1 MSILFSA
8 TQEIVRES
16 ERQVA
21 NLGRFNVGNFQFIAF
36 DLNKIWKPLGQLFR
50 ILAMPVVMLQ
60 RGLSD
65 LFKPMQT
72 WMIATVIW
80 FGVIWLISPMFD
92 PTQEAKQSLTTLAVA
107 IPFIT
112 SVFAVPSTY
121 AFAPFSEREIS
132 ELSTFIRNLRI
143 DTESKLDALAESIEN
158 TEDRAA
164 MRTNALKWAIAS
176 TWALFLYLLNQAISI
191 AIKTPGEDVQK
202 LMNDNFSMLITAI
215 FFALVSVAIVIGF
228 KKSNDAVFRR
238 IRYAISELRFQLAQE
253 DTSQIKINNA
263 EMQATDSP
271 FFLPVAEKPI

>member
-1 MSILFSA
+1 MNSLFSA

-21 NLGRFNVGNFQFIAF
+21 NLGRFNLGSVEFTAF

-50 ILAMPVVMLQ
+50 ILAMPVVLLQ

-65 LFKPMQT
+65 LFKPIQI
-72 WMIATVIW
+72 WMITTAIW
-80 FGVIWLISPMFD
+80 FAAIFLIASMFD
-92 PTQEAKQSLTTLAVA
+92 PAQEARQSLTTLAVA

-121 AFAPFSEREIS
+121 TFAPFSDREIG

-143 DTESKLDALAESIEN
+143 DTDSKLDALAESIEN

-164 MRTNALKWAIAS
+164 MRTSALKWAIAS
-176 TWALFLYLLNQAISI
+176 IWALFLYLLNQSISI
-191 AIKTPGEDVQK
+191 AIKTSGHDVQK
-202 LMNDNFSMLITAI
+202 LIDDNFGALITAVC
-215 FFALVSVAIVIGF
+215 FALVSVAVVIGF

-238 IRYAISELRFQLAQE
+238 IRYAISELRFQLAVE
-253 DTSQIKINNA
+253 DSGGPNENNA
-263 EMQATDSP
+263 AQQATNP
-271 FFLPVAEKPI
+271 FLLLVPEKPI